1 MSTVET
7 VADQLVRDLARM
19 GVQRIYGLV
28 GDSLNPI
35 SDAVR
40 RAGPAD
46 RGGID
51 RVHVH
56 NEEAARL
63 VIVSLLRGRQPASSR
78 PPVPPRLGLPGI
90 PDGH

>member
-7 VADQLVRDLARM
+7 VADQLVGDLARM

-51 RVHVH
+51 RGATDRDDAADCQGKGGGPTRPERTPHP
-56 NEEAARL
+56 EAGPR
-63 VIVSLLRGRQPASSR
+63 RGRT
-78 PPVPPRLGLPGI
+78 
-90 PDGH
+90 